1 MKLFEDMKELGG
13 TIHGAIQQ
21 MVKNM
26 FRAELDEEQ
35 IVEIIDKLSLSD
47 ILALDTAYSAGNKE
61 AVQNILGPLPQLE
74 YNMGG
79 GRQASS
85 QASSR
90 PATAGATKKAAAAA
104 APAKTSTSST
114 YSGGNQNVAP
124 VVAAPNKPTPIQPD
138 EEELEEERPSDRS
151 KDYGKK
157 KSVTKKR
164 ASRMKSASDSAAH
177 RRSRDT
183 PQQKN
188 KEVDETE
195 EYTDWVLCNNDSP
208 TEEVTETNIVEM
220 QAWLKRRAGIIT

>member
-13 TIHGAIQQ
+13 SIHDAIQQ

-138 EEELEEERPSDRS
+138 EEELEEE
-151 KDYGKK
+151 
-157 KSVTKKR
+157 
-164 ASRMKSASDSAAH
+164 
-177 RRSRDT
+177 
-183 PQQKN
+183 
-188 KEVDETE
+188 VDETE